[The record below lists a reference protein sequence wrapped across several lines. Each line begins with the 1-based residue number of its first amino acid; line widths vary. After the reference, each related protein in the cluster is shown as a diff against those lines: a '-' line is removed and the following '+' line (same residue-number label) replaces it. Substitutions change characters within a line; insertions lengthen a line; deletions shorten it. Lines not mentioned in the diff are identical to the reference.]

1 MAVVIEELEVQ
12 AQPQPSAPP
21 ASAKEGQDGSGG
33 QVDERTL
40 HAALERETWR
50 HERLAAD

>member
-21 ASAKEGQDGSGG
+21 SSSSSEGKGG
-33 QVDERTL
+33 NEVDERAL
-40 HAALERETWR
+40 HAALTREAWR